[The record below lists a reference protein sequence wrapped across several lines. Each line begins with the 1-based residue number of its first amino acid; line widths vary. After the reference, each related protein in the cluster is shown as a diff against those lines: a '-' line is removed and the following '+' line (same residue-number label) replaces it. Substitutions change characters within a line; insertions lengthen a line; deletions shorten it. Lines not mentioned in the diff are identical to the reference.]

1 MIHEL
6 VLIILFYYYILLY
19 YYIMYYIT
27 FNIECY
33 CDYLK
38 RYSYKIL

>member
-27 FNIECY
+27 YIECY